1 MGIRADTRV
10 ESRREVPRMA
20 IKAYVLIE
28 ADPGMSRDVAA
39 KAQKIDGVKFVSVV
53 TGPHD
58 VIAVVETTDAKALGD
73 LLITKLQKIDGIAT
87 TITDVVID

>member
-1 MGIRADTRV
+1 
-10 ESRREVPRMA
+10 MA

-28 ADPGMSRDVAA
+28 ADPGASRNVAA
-39 KAQKIDGVKFVSVV
+39 QAQKIDGVKTVSVV

-58 VIAVVETTDAKALGD
+58 VIALVETADAKTLGD
-73 LLITKLQKIDGIAT
+73 LLITKLQKIEGIAA

>member
-1 MGIRADTRV
+1 
-10 ESRREVPRMA
+10 MA

-28 ADPGMSRDVAA
+28 AEPGASRDVAA
-39 KAQKIDGVKFVSVV
+39 KAQKIDGVKSVSVV

-58 VIAVVETTDAKALGD
+58 VVAVLETSDARSLGNV
-73 LLITKLQKIDGIAT
+73 LITKIQKIEGVAG

>member
-1 MGIRADTRV
+1 MT
-10 ESRREVPRMA
+10 

-28 ADPGMSRDVAA
+28 ADPGASRSVAA
-39 KAQKIDGVKFVSVV
+39 KARKIDGVRFVSVV

-58 VIAVVETTDAKALGD
+58 VIAVVEASDAKALGD
-73 LLITKLQKIDGIAT
+73 ILIKKIQKIVGVAG